1 MSNREGSAPWL
12 CARCETRNVGTALAC
27 ARCGNPKYKRAAQSA
42 PQIAKPAAR
51 IAIPAR
57 TKTRPDVGSS
67 GFAAALSALL
77 PGLGQVYSDR
87 WVRGVLML
95 ILPIFALALSGAFV
109 AFADPL
115 TSFVLRNAPSL
126 SFVIL
131 SIALAYHLYVVAD
144 AFAGRMHR
152 VRGRNTVDY
161 AVLAI
166 VTLALIAGYG
176 TIYRQSAPW
185 AGLAA
190 KMFAPFVQRATQTT
204 GGTIEEPPPVWTGN
218 DRLNVLVLGID
229 TREGDAAT
237 RNTDT
242 MLVISLDPLNKTAAM
257 LSIPRDVYINKP
269 GTFQGKINGAFAF
282 GGPGLARRL
291 VDDLL
296 GIRLNAYALVN
307 FEAFNKIVD
316 GVGGVIVDARRPVR
330 DESYP
335 TANYGVE
342 RLDILAG
349 PQLMHGDAALKYAR
363 SRHDTND
370 YSRAKRQ
377 QEVLGA
383 LRARLAQPEALRT
396 LPALIDSI
404 GTTLETDFDPTS
416 VPPLARTGTGI
427 DSANIASEVLY
438 PCGGGY
444 PHCELTFDGDGG
456 FFLVPDRAKI
466 RDLAAQLF
474 YDPKIRQEGATVE
487 VINTGARAGT
497 ARDVADRLALRAYGI
512 TTVTDGSSA
521 RSAILLR
528 SSGKRYTAEQL
539 RQALGDIPI
548 ETTDGGGADITVR
561 LGSDFRGFA
570 TDRG

>member
-1 MSNREGSAPWL
+1 V
-12 CARCETRNVGTALAC
+12 CARCETKNLGTSLQCVRC
-27 ARCGNPKYKRAAQSA
+27 ANPKYKRPGMTNA
-42 PQIAKPAAR
+42 PIATPAAR

-57 TKTRPDVGSS
+57 TQTRPDVGSP
-67 GFAAALSALL
+67 GFAAVLSGLL
-77 PGLGQVYSDR
+77 PGLGQLYSDR
-87 WVRGVLML
+87 WVRGLLML
-95 ILPIFALALSGAFV
+95 ILPIFALVLAGAFI

-126 SFVIL
+126 SFVVL
-131 SIALAYHLYVVAD
+131 SIALAYHIYVVAD

-152 VRGRNTVDY
+152 VRGRNALDY
-161 AVLAI
+161 AVLAV
-166 VTLALIAGYG
+166 VTLALIGGYG

-190 KMFAPFVQRATQTT
+190 KMFAPFVQRVTQTT
-204 GGTIEEPPPVWTGN
+204 SGNVEEPPPVWTGSE
-218 DRLNVLVLGID
+218 RLSVLVLGID
-229 TREGDAAT
+229 TREGDPAT

-242 MLVISLDPLNKTAAM
+242 MLVVSLDPLNKTASM
-257 LSIPRDVYINKP
+257 LSIPRDVYINRP
-269 GTFQGKINGAFAF
+269 GTYQGKINGAFAF
-282 GGPGLARRL
+282 GGPSLARKV

-316 GVGGVIVDARRPVR
+316 GVGGVVVDARRPVR

-335 TANYGVE
+335 TADYGVE
-342 RLDILAG
+342 RIDILAG
-349 PQLMHGDAALKYAR
+349 PQLMHGEEALKYAR

-383 LRARLAQPEALRT
+383 LRARLAQPDALRA
-396 LPALIDSI
+396 LPSLIDSV
-404 GTTLETDFDPTS
+404 GTTIETDFDPAS
-416 VPPLARTGTGI
+416 VLPLARTGTGI
-427 DSANIASEVLY
+427 DTASIASEVLY

-444 PHCELTFDGDGG
+444 PHCELQYNGDNG
-456 FFLVPDRAKI
+456 FFLFPDRAKV
-466 RDLAAQLF
+466 RNLAAQLF

-487 VINTGARAGT
+487 IVNTGARAGT

-521 RSAILLR
+521 KSAIVLR
-528 SSGKRYTAEQL
+528 ASGKRYTAEQL

-548 ETTDGGGADITVR
+548 ETADGTGPDITVR
-561 LGSDFRGFA
+561 VGSDFRGFA